1 MPFTIAWFIA
11 FLILLGVEIITIGLV
26 SIWFA
31 IGALAALIISFFVDS
46 IIVQLLVFISISIIA
61 LIITKPFIK
70 KFKVQKIIP
79 TNSDMV
85 IGKIGDVTKK
95 IEDNHY
101 GEVKVFGNTWTAYS
115 DEEIDV
121 GSRVKV
127 LKIDGVKLFV
137 QKEVK

>member
-1 MPFTIAWFIA
+1 
-11 FLILLGVEIITIGLV
+11 
-26 SIWFA
+26 
-31 IGALAALIISFFVDS
+31 
-46 IIVQLLVFISISIIA
+46 
-61 LIITKPFIK
+61 
-70 KFKVQKIIP
+70 
-79 TNSDMV
+79 MV

>member
-85 IGKIGDVTKK
+85 IGKTGDVTKK

-101 GEVKVFGNTWTAYS
+101 GEVKVYGNTWTAYS